1 MILRS
6 LLAWTLGAFALAYT
20 PTAPEILSKMEA
32 ALRRTDPV
40 EARVVREGPDGR
52 VIEEL
57 IMALPGVPR
66 STENLRKSLDLPFAL
81 MTLPAEKLTEILP
94 TVASED
100 TSVALGR
107 LGGKVCYILTGEDE
121 KLWISKDELLPLKI
135 EVLSEKRL
143 GTAYL
148 YLDMVKLSEQD
159 QYPSRTEVW
168 RNGELVL
175 VERLLPAT
183 AFTQGP

>member
-1 MILRS
+1 

-52 VIEEL
+52 IIEEV
-57 IMALPGVPR
+57 IMTLPGEPR
-66 STENLRKSLDLPFAL
+66 STENLRKSLDLPYTL

-107 LGGKVCYILTGEDE
+107 LGGKVCYILAGEDE
-121 KLWISKDELLPLKI
+121 KLWISKDEYLPLKI

-148 YLDMVKLSEQD
+148 YLDMVKLSEQV

-183 AFTQGP
+183 ASTQGP

>member
-1 MILRS
+1 
-6 LLAWTLGAFALAYT
+6 
-20 PTAPEILSKMEA
+20 
-32 ALRRTDPV
+32 
-40 EARVVREGPDGR
+40 
-52 VIEEL
+52 
-57 IMALPGVPR
+57 
-66 STENLRKSLDLPFAL
+66 
-81 MTLPAEKLTEILP
+81 MTLPAEKLAAILP
-94 TVASED
+94 TLASED

-107 LGGKVCYILTGEDE
+107 LGGKVCYILAGEDE
-121 KLWISKDELLPLKI
+121 KLWISKDEYLPLKI

-148 YLDMVKLSEQD
+148 YLDMVKLSEQV

-183 AFTQGP
+183 ASTQGP